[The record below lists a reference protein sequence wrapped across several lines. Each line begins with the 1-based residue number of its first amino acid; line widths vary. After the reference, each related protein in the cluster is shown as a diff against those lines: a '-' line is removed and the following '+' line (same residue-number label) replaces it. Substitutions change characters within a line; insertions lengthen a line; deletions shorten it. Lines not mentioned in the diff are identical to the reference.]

1 MTQPL
6 VVPYLIVN
14 GAARAFE
21 FYAQAF
27 GAVEVLRLTEPG
39 GRVGHG
45 EIRIGES
52 RVMLADEYPE
62 HGILGPQA
70 RGGTTVS
77 LNLSVADADAVTER
91 AVAAGAKLLKAVA
104 DQFYGERSGQV
115 EDPFGHV
122 WHVSARTEDVSPE
135 EMQRRFAALF
145 A

>member
-1 MTQPL
+1 MIQPQ

-14 GAARAFE
+14 GASRAFE

-62 HGILGPQA
+62 HGVLGPQA

-77 LNLSVADADAVTER
+77 LNLAVADADAVVER
-91 AVAAGAKLLKAVA
+91 AVAAGAKLVKAVA

-122 WHVSARTEDVSPE
+122 WHVSTKTEEITAE

>member
-1 MTQPL
+1 MNQPQ

-45 EIRIGES
+45 ELRIGES

-62 HGILGPQA
+62 SGILGPRA

-77 LNLSVADADAVTER
+77 LSLSVADADAVVER
-91 AVAAGAKLLKAVA
+91 AVAAGAKLVKAVA

-122 WHVSARTEDVSPE
+122 WHVTARTEDVSPE

>member
-1 MTQPL
+1 MTQPQ

-21 FYAQAF
+21 LYAQAF

-62 HGILGPQA
+62 HGILGPAA

-77 LNLSVADADAVTER
+77 LNLSVADADAVVER

>member
-1 MTQPL
+1 MNQPQ

-39 GRVGHG
+39 GRIGHG

-62 HGILGPQA
+62 HGILGPRA

-77 LNLSVADADAVTER
+77 LNLSVADADAVVER
-91 AVAAGAKLLKAVA
+91 AVAAGGKVLQAVA

-122 WHVSARTEDVSPE
+122 WQVAARTEDVSPE

>member
-6 VVPYLIVN
+6 VIPYLIVN

-62 HGILGPQA
+62 HGILGPAA
-70 RGGTTVS
+70 RGGTTVT
-77 LNLSVADADAVTER
+77 LNLSVADADAVVER
-91 AVAAGAKLLKAVA
+91 AVAAGAKLLKTVA

-122 WHVSARTEDVSPE
+122 WQVATTTEQISAE
-135 EMQRRFAALF
+135 EMQRRFTALF

>member
-1 MTQPL
+1 MTEAQ

-14 GAARAFE
+14 GAPRAFE
-21 FYAQAF
+21 FYARAF

-45 EIRIGES
+45 EMRIGES

-62 HGILGPQA
+62 HGILGPAA

-77 LNLSVADADAVTER
+77 LNLSVADADAVVER
-91 AVAAGAKLLKAVA
+91 AVAAGAKLLKAVV

-122 WHVSARTEDVSPE
+122 WHVSTTTEEISAE

>member
-6 VVPYLIVN
+6 VIPYLIVN

-45 EIRIGES
+45 EIRIGAS

-62 HGILGPQA
+62 HGILGPAA

-77 LNLSVADADAVTER
+77 LNLSVADADAVVER
-91 AVAAGAKLLKAVA
+91 AVAAGATLRKAVA

-122 WHVSARTEDVSPE
+122 WHVAARIEDVSLE
-135 EMQRRFAALF
+135 EMQRRFTALF